1 MKQNIKI
8 NQLILMLVVC
18 GGIYALTDS
27 FFMTLGIVIL
37 LLVIDVLLAQYERRK
52 KNEEI
57 E

>member
-1 MKQNIKI
+1 
-8 NQLILMLVVC
+8 MLVVC